1 MKKLITI
8 LLVLCTVIST
18 LLCGCDGND
27 KTVSETESG
36 KPEAEFMDYVDVT
49 KDIPVTKSTDKYRNY
64 YEIFLYSYYDSNG
77 DGIGDIQGLIS
88 KLDYLNDGDPE
99 TDTDLGIDGIW
110 LMPIMPS
117 PSYHKYDV
125 TDYYGIDPQYGTIDD
140 FKQLIAECNKRGIN
154 IIIDLVINHC
164 SSQHPLF
171 VQAKEEVKNGN
182 LDGAAKYFNIKQ
194 FDVKPDGW
202 SNITGKWYYECNFT
216 PQMPEFDLSGKAA
229 RDEISKIVKYWLD
242 MGVGGF
248 RLDAVT
254 YYTNDDT
261 DGVEFL
267 SWLTQTVE
275 NINPNAYIVGEYWV
289 NVPSSISEMYESG
302 VDSLFNFPF
311 SGLDGNMID
320 SVNTNAGAS
329 FAASALEMQEILMR
343 GNSDMIDATFLSN
356 HDQQRSSGPLGK
368 DTVKMKMAAAAYMLL
383 PGNPFIYYGE
393 EIGMG
398 GNCDTDP
405 DKRTGMVWSLTDLE
419 GYTQL
424 PPGAK
429 NTYKPEQG
437 VDEQLKD
444 ENSLLSYYKRII
456 KIKNQNPEI
465 ARGRITETI
474 DTGKK
479 SVGAYK
485 IKYNDTQLIVV
496 HNMSDHAR
504 TVTIS
509 KSEHGYTGLCAD
521 LVAGEAA
528 EGEQPYITLDGETL
542 YLPPYS
548 TAILK

>member
-1 MKKLITI
+1 MKKLITF
-8 LLVLCTVIST
+8 LLVLCMLALTVLS
-18 LLCGCDGND
+18 GCSGDG
-27 KTVSETESG
+27 TAASGTES
-36 KPEAEFMDYVDVT
+36 KKTETEFMDYVDVT
-49 KDIPVTKSTDKYRNY
+49 KDIEVTKSTDKYRNY
-64 YEIFLYSYYDSNG
+64 YEIFLYSFYDSNG

-88 KLDYLNDGDPE
+88 KLDYLNDGDPT
-99 TDTDLGIDGIW
+99 TDSDLGVDGIW

-140 FKQLIAECNKRGIN
+140 FKQLIAECDKRGIN
-154 IIIDLVINHC
+154 VIIDLVINHC

-171 VQAKEEVKNGN
+171 VQAKKEVAAGN
-182 LDGAAKYFNIKQ
+182 LDGNAKYFSIKQ
-194 FDVKPDGW
+194 FDKKPDGW
-202 SNITGKWYYECNFT
+202 SNISGNWYYECNFT
-216 PQMPEFDLSGKAA
+216 PQMPEFDLSGQAA
-229 RDEISKIVKYWLD
+229 RDEIRNIVKYWLD
-242 MGVGGF
+242 LGVGGF

-254 YYTNDDT
+254 YYSNDYT
-261 DGVEFL
+261 DGAEFL
-267 SWLTQTVE
+267 SWLYETVE
-275 NINPNAYIVGEYWV
+275 EINPKAYVVGEYWY
-289 NVPSSISEMYESG
+289 NVPSSISDMYKSG

-311 SGLDGNMID
+311 SGLDGNIID

-329 FAASALEMQEILMR
+329 FAASSLEMQEIYMR
-343 GNSDMIDATFLSN
+343 GNPNMIDAVFLSN

-398 GNCDTDP
+398 GNCATDP
-405 DKRTGMVWSLTDLE
+405 DKRTGMVWSLTDLT
-419 GYTQL
+419 GYTQM
-424 PPGAK
+424 PPGAT

-444 ENSLLSYYKRII
+444 KDSLLNYYKRII

-465 ARGRITETI
+465 ARGRITEVI
-474 DTGKK
+474 DLGKS

-485 IKYNDTQLIVV
+485 VKYNDSQLIIV
-496 HNMSDHAR
+496 HNMSDHPR

-509 KSEHGYTGLCAD
+509 KSEHNYSSLCGD
-521 LVAGEAA
+521 LVAGKAA